1 VSARLVCERL
11 LDRGVLTKDTHQTVI
26 RFAPPLVVTRA
37 QIDQCVRALRA
48 VLQEFDTRL
57 RTAA

>member
-11 LDRGVLTKDTHQTVI
+11 LDRGVLTKDTHHTVI
-26 RFAPPLVVTRA
+26 RFAPPLIITRR
-37 QIDQCVRALRA
+37 QIDQAVGALRE
-48 VLQEFDTRL
+48 VLQELDPGL